1 LKGIAVIELD
11 STLAQHIVDRAMA
24 ILPYN
29 INVMDAQGLII
40 GSGDPLRLHTRHE
53 GAQLVL
59 ANSRVVEIDEQAASY
74 LRGVRP
80 GVNVPLLHA
89 ERLIGVLGITG
100 TPDIVRPYAELMRMA
115 AEMLVEQ
122 RQAHM
127 ERHWQRHRLDSWIG
141 QLLDPAISLG
151 TLSVEAER
159 QQVPLSW
166 PRQICLI
173 EMDEP
178 SDSRSAKAL
187 SAMLSANSE
196 SFCAPVGIQEWFW
209 CRPYSYS
216 REDAWLENAD
226 ARGWKVVRFTVSG
239 SLKSLADLREA
250 CQSLRLLQAYA
261 RSCLPATR
269 LLKLDEHRLTALLY
283 SQRQSWLLQG
293 WLDPLKRLFE
303 HDENGVLRQTLQA
316 WCEHHGQASACAASL
331 SIHRNTLRYRLDRI
345 CELSGL
351 DHDLLGQWLYLSLGI
366 SLLDCA

>member
-1 LKGIAVIELD
+1 MIELD
-11 STLAQHIVDRAMA
+11 STLAQHIVDRSMA

-29 INVMDAQGLII
+29 VNVMDAQGMII

-59 ANSRVVEIDEQAASY
+59 ANSRVVEIDDQAASC
-74 LRGVRP
+74 LRGVKP
-80 GVNVPLLHA
+80 GVNMPLLYA

-100 TPDIVRPYAELMRMA
+100 RPEVVRPYAELVRMA

-122 RQAHM
+122 RQSHL

-141 QLLDPAISLG
+141 QLLDPSVSLN

-166 PRQICLI
+166 PRQVCLI
-173 EMDEP
+173 ELNEA

-187 SAMLSANSE
+187 SAMLSANLE
-196 SFCAPVGIQEWFW
+196 SFCAPVGMQEWFW
-209 CRPYSYS
+209 CRPIG
-216 REDAWLENAD
+216 RPHEEQLWLDQAKAKGLNVLRVTA
-226 ARGWKVVRFTVSG
+226 SG
-239 SLKSLADLREA
+239 PLDSLVDLREA

-261 RSCLPATR
+261 RACLPDVR

-293 WLDPLKRLFE
+293 WLDPLKRLFAQ
-303 HDENGVLRQTLQA
+303 DENGVLRETLQA

-331 SIHRNTLRYRLDRI
+331 NIHRNTLRYRLERI
-345 CELSGL
+345 CELTGL
-351 DHDLLGQWLYLSLGI
+351 SHDMLGQWLYLSLGI
-366 SLLDCA
+366 SLLECA